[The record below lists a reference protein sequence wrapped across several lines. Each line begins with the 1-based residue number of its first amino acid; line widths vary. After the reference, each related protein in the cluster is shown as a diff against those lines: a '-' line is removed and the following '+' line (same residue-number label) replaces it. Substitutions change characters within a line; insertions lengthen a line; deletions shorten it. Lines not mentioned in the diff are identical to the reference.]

1 MRMINKIGL
10 LSLLFTVAM
19 IRTSHALV
27 ITSPQNGT
35 SFKEGDTV
43 QLISEFT
50 PDETET
56 IVSVSFLVSGLVN
69 VCNDEIKTHP
79 TYKCSFKLPP
89 GSPRTISI
97 QAYAVT
103 FTGPKYSQ
111 EISIIVGLPSTI
123 TLKELRSFTG
133 NRMFFSRIGQNDQLY
148 IQGIYSDGVERD
160 LEKGEAGTTYTSSN
174 EKIVTVNADGL
185 ATAVAAGTAQITVR
199 NGDKKLIIDAVVQP
213 KR

>member
-1 MRMINKIGL
+1 MWMINKIGL

-50 PDETET
+50 PDETEA

-133 NRMFFSRIGQNDQLY
+133 NTIYFFQLGQNKKLY
-148 IQGIYSDGVERD
+148 IKGKFSDGVERD
-160 LEKGEAGTTYTSSN
+160 LSAAQTGTTYTSSN

-185 ATAVAAGTAQITVR
+185 ASAKGPGKAQITIR
-199 NGDKKLIIDAVVQP
+199 NNDRKLIVDAIVEP
-213 KR
+213 E